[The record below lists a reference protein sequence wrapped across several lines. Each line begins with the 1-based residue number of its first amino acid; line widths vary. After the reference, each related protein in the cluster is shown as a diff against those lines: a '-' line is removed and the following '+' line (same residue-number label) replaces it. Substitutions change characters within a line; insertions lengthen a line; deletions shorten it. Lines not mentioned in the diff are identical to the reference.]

1 MTSKLKVSL
10 HYEFLYLDGILNS
23 TSLIEID
30 ALDFIQV
37 EWQGSPTVVLV
48 NISRIPGNITQL
60 TVLTKLTDEK
70 VAQLQV
76 KCIVNESIVTCLTW
90 CYRLVSFLRQMHYTK
105 S

>member
-23 TSLIEID
+23 TSLIEIEAPD
-30 ALDFIQV
+30 NIQV

-76 KCIVNESIVTCLTW
+76 
-90 CYRLVSFLRQMHYTK
+90 
-105 S
+105 

>member
-10 HYEFLYLDGILNS
+10 HYEFLYLDGILNY
-23 TSLIEID
+23 TSWIEIEAPD
-30 ALDFIQV
+30 NIQV

-76 KCIVNESIVTCLTW
+76 
-90 CYRLVSFLRQMHYTK
+90 
-105 S
+105 